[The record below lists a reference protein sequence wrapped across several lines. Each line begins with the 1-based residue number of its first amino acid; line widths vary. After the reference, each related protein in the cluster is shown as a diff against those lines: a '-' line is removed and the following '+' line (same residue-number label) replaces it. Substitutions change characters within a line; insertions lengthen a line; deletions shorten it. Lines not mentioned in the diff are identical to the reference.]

1 MKKLIP
7 DKYIII
13 YLIIYSISVTLMIF
27 MVHYPAG
34 ELISIFILLGP
45 ILTSMAYFISRT
57 SSPLFS
63 DRNGQAKESM
73 VILALI
79 IYIMI
84 VITWRK
90 DITSLFFQDRIL
102 ENERL
107 ESFITLIFKLL
118 AFVVIPLILY
128 FVLYRFTLK
137 DWGINLPIKAYFT
150 RKSITIF
157 FIMTFMLFLV
167 QFYMGNGAKPIREG
181 LLAQKQLLFGLP
193 LFYIWLI
200 FEVGIVEEFFFR
212 NLLQSRISV
221 ILNSQTGGIVI
232 SALVFGLAHAPG
244 IFLREGG
251 VLANLGEEPSL
262 WLSIGYSISV
272 LSIAGLFLAVIWAK
286 TRNFWLIVG
295 IHAFVD
301 TLPGLKDF
309 IELWGIR

>member
-1 MKKLIP
+1 
-7 DKYIII
+7 
-13 YLIIYSISVTLMIF
+13 
-27 MVHYPAG
+27 
-34 ELISIFILLGP
+34 
-45 ILTSMAYFISRT
+45 
-57 SSPLFS
+57 
-63 DRNGQAKESM
+63 
-73 VILALI
+73 
-79 IYIMI
+79 
-84 VITWRK
+84 
-90 DITSLFFQDRIL
+90 
-102 ENERL
+102 
-107 ESFITLIFKLL
+107 
-118 AFVVIPLILY
+118 
-128 FVLYRFTLK
+128 
-137 DWGINLPIKAYFT
+137 
-150 RKSITIF
+150 
-157 FIMTFMLFLV
+157 MTFMLFLV

-181 LLAQKQLLFGLP
+181 LFTQKQLLFGLP

>member
-13 YLIIYSISVTLMIF
+13 YLIIYSISVTLMII

-181 LLAQKQLLFGLP
+181 LLTQKQLLFGLP